1 MRDDVSPTEILDPFF
16 IQTVVQHAAY
26 LLEADGS
33 AFYFWDEVQHQ
44 ATLMAKHNLTS
55 IPWNDAIPR
64 RAMTSQA
71 ALIETFPHRPALLAA
86 PAVLH
91 DHIRGVL
98 VVADWNSRRVFSDK
112 DVAMLQSLID
122 LAVLVSRQTQRLARM
137 TAQFK
142 ALHAIDIALTSSL
155 DLGRL
160 LNLILEKAIELVGAD
175 HGSLRQLKPET
186 GELILRAHYGAG
198 WTPETLAYTPRVGEG
213 IMQWVAEHR
222 QPYLCADVRKDSRYV
237 VLFENMR
244 SSVAVPLLDARK
256 DRTETDDFLGVLLL
270 ESQRPAAFDQ
280 QDLEL
285 LDALAQEAVSAIQ
298 NATQHQRLQAMHR
311 KLKDEQEKRL
321 AAEKWTVM
329 GQAATSLAHRIN
341 NLIGIL
347 PASAGEIRRTL
358 SAVALADRDR
368 QWVESNLDRIE
379 RNARFILSLSDNL
392 FRPFKESGPPGR
404 FDINQLLNEALE
416 SADLP
421 AAIEV
426 RREYQARLP
435 KVESSPLLVDIF
447 LELITNA
454 RKAMAGRPRRQLTLR
469 SRTEREDSKA
479 WVVVEISD
487 TGKGIEPDHME
498 QLWSMFQRSETGL
511 GFGLW
516 WIHTF
521 IVGQGGTVSCVS
533 RPDGGTCF
541 TIRLPGWADG

>member
-33 AFYFWDEVQHQ
+33 AFYFWDEIQNQ
-44 ATLMAKHNLTS
+44 ATLMAKHNLAS

-64 RAMTSQA
+64 RVVDSHSN
-71 ALIETFPHRPALLAA
+71 LIETFPHRPALLAV

-98 VVADWNSRRVFSDK
+98 VVADWNSRRLFGEK

-122 LAVLVSRQTQRLARM
+122 LAVLASRQTQRLARM
-137 TAQFK
+137 TAQFR

-155 DLGRL
+155 DLDRL

-198 WTPETLAYTPRVGEG
+198 WTPGTLAYTPKVGEG

-222 QPYLCADVRKDSRYV
+222 QPYLSADVRKDPHYV

-244 SSVAVPLLDARK
+244 SSVAVPLLDARR
-256 DRTETDDFLGVLLL
+256 DRTEIDDFLGVLLL
-270 ESQRPAAFDQ
+270 ESQRLAAFDR

-285 LDALAQEAVSAIQ
+285 LDALAQEAVIAIQ

-347 PASAGEIRRTL
+347 PASADEVRHTL
-358 SAVALADRDR
+358 SAMSLADGDR
-368 QWVESNLDRIE
+368 RWIDNNLDRIE
-379 RNARFILSLSDNL
+379 HNARFILSLSDNL

-404 FDINQLLNEALE
+404 FDVNQLLNEALE

-421 AAIEV
+421 PTIEV
-426 RREYQARLP
+426 FREYQPDLP
-435 KVESSPLLVDIF
+435 KVESSTLLVDIF

-454 RKAMAGRPRRQLTLR
+454 RKAMASRPWRRLTLR
-469 SRTEREDSKA
+469 TRAELEDSRE
-479 WVVVEISD
+479 WVAVEIRD
-487 TGKGIEPDHME
+487 TGRGIDPDRME
-498 QLWSMFQRSETGL
+498 HLWDMFQRSKTGL

-516 WIHTF
+516 WIRTF
-521 IVGQGGTVSCVS
+521 IVRQGGTVDCSSC
-533 RPDGGTCF
+533 PDEGACF
-541 TIRLPGWADG
+541 TIRLPACADR